1 MIRIEV
7 GRNMRYRIITSFL
20 VLALVI
26 SLGFSVYSYL
36 AMVDKQ
42 KMINDIRSEI
52 ILEWA
57 NEMNAAAHC
66 LKNATTN
73 IDVDDEHY
81 GVRWFLLA
89 AFHVMEAGHQWH
101 GESEFYEPLMRA
113 SLDVAGNLIP
123 YEEGARARINPIAI
137 EMFGNLAE
145 KIWGVTDII
154 FNEAHILYTPSGV
167 NPIQRLEEKGIL
179 DDIVDGCTDIAN
191 YSYQI
196 HEFNPKFQ

>member
-1 MIRIEV
+1 V
-7 GRNMRYRIITSFL
+7 G
-20 VLALVI
+20 VLALALAI
-26 SLGFSVYSYL
+26 SLGFNFYSYL
-36 AMVDKQ
+36 VMVDKQ

-113 SLDVAGNLIP
+113 SLDVAGNLIS
-123 YEEGARARINPIAI
+123 YGAGAPTAVRYINSTAV
-137 EMFGNLAE
+137 EMFGILAE
-145 KIWGVTDII
+145 KIWNVTDII

-196 HEFNPKFQ
+196 HDFNPKFQ